1 MKIENKL
8 LNILMLF
15 VLVTSCTTVD
25 DAVTPG
31 SNLNVTPSSQFNEL
45 DKWINENFT
54 EPYNIE
60 IIYRWSESLVDRG
73 RFLYPPL
80 IDSVK
85 PALEVVKQ
93 LWIEPYNQV
102 ADTSFVQMIS
112 PRQFVLVGGLNL
124 NPSGTITLGLAEAGS
139 RVTLFNIDLVEKDGV
154 PKLRRFMQT
163 IQHEY
168 AHILNQTEPFD
179 EAQYGKITP
188 AGYTAQW
195 FNETDAGSRAEG
207 FISAYARA
215 SESEDFAEM
224 VAQILSRSRGEWDV
238 LITRIPD
245 PRGDG
250 KAVASI
256 RAKEDIVVG
265 YYKDKFGIDL
275 YELQDSIFQ
284 ATRRLVLVN

>member
-8 LNILMLF
+8 LKILMLF
-15 VLVTSCTTVD
+15 VLVTACTTVD
-25 DAVTPG
+25 DTVTPG

-60 IIYRWSESLVDRG
+60 IVYRWSESLVNQG

-80 IDSVK
+80 ADSVR
-85 PALEVVKQ
+85 PALEIVKK

-102 ADTSFVQMIS
+102 ADTPFVQMIS
-112 PRQFVLVGGLNL
+112 PRQLVLVGGLNV
-124 NPSGTITLGLAEAGS
+124 NPSGTITLGIADAGS

-154 PKLRRFMQT
+154 AKLRRFMQT

-168 AHILNQTEPFD
+168 VHILNQSKPFD
-179 EAQYGKITP
+179 EAQYGQITP

-195 FNETDAGSRAEG
+195 FNESDAGSRMEG

-215 SESEDFAEM
+215 NASEDFAEM
-224 VAQILSRSRGEWDV
+224 VTQMLSRSRGEWDILV
-238 LITRIPD
+238 ESIPD
-245 PRGDG
+245 PRLDG

-256 RAKEDIVVG
+256 RAKEGIVVG
-265 YYKDKFGIDL
+265 YYKTELGLDL
-275 YELQDSIFQ
+275 YELQDSVFQ
-284 ATRRLVLVN
+284 ATRRLSF